1 MSFARNEN
9 ATHLPSAFGDRDY
22 QSLSVK
28 CLYLVTFRQFRMQG
42 KQKLLKEAS
51 CLIRTLK
58 RSFTTKFTDPAAQ
71 GAETIVQREI
81 TMFLQASATV
91 TQRVKYQIQR
101 NTSHAPNAKATSNN

>member
-51 CLIRTLK
+51 CINPDPKKVIYHKVHKSSCARCRNNRAK
-58 RSFTTKFTDPAAQ
+58 RNHNVFTGISNSDS
-71 GAETIVQREI
+71 E
-81 TMFLQASATV
+81 S
-91 TQRVKYQIQR
+91 QISDS
-101 NTSHAPNAKATSNN
+101 T